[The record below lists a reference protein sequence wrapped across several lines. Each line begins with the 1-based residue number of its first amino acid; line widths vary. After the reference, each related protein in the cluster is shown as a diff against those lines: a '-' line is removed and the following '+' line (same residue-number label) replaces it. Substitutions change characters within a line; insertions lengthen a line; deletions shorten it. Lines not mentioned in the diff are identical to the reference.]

1 MNSNDYAISLQDPKW
16 KAKSRK
22 IRDRD
27 GHRCVKCGA
36 KDVEL
41 HVHHKYYLPN
51 REPWDYTDKA
61 LITLC
66 GACHDKEHAGRDIS
80 EFFRKSRGKTK
91 QTPKKRNRIKK
102 VRLYPI
108 EETPIKKSPKELKE
122 LLNKHI
128 VYKENVIENDM
139 DKMVLDEF
147 NKRHPEHIKHTA
159 KRHNK
164 NSLYMFR
171 VREMKKIREE
181 LKNNLC
187 IDKTSLPLHNEDTH
201 TIIP

>member
-1 MNSNDYAISLQDPKW
+1 MNSNDYATSLQDPKW
-16 KAKSRK
+16 KAKSK
-22 IRDRD
+22 QIRDRD
-27 GHRCVKCGA
+27 GHKCVKCNA
-36 KDVEL
+36 KEVEL

-66 GACHDKEHAGRDIS
+66 GACHDKEHAGKHIS
-80 EFFRKSRGKTK
+80 EFFRKIRGKTK

-102 VRLYPI
+102 VKLQVLEDIPI
-108 EETPIKKSPKELKE
+108 EEKRTPKELKE
-122 LLNKHI
+122 LLNNHI
-128 VYKENVIENDM
+128 VYKENVIEDDM

-164 NSLYMFR
+164 NPLYKFR

-181 LKNNLC
+181 LKNNLS
-187 IDKTSLPLHNEDTH
+187 IR
-201 TIIP
+201 